1 MVIYLAREYKNN
13 FRTGKVKNFH
23 TKEEL
28 QHFLKQSRDKGKI
41 YRGEKPISKLQVKR
55 EEAHLSVK
63 ELAERASIERMTG
76 CNGHMALTIKFI
88 ETGEVGCPK
97 PRKTYEYK
105 ALAKALNC
113 SINELID

>member
-63 ELAERASIERMTG
+63 ELADRASIGIMKG
-76 CNGHMALTIKFI
+76 CEEHMALTIKFI
-88 ETGEVGCPK
+88 ETGEVICPK
-97 PRKTYEYK
+97 PRKAYEYK
-105 ALAKALNC
+105 VLAKALHC
-113 SINELID
+113 SVRELID